1 MKFTLNQIFTLKLI
15 AVLCLLFSCTRDDD
29 SIQRIDQI
37 MNIYIKN
44 SAGQDLLNS
53 NKAGSFIGYS
63 VNDQNGTSDVA
74 PVSIPL
80 RMTTDSLYYMEY
92 IAGAKRVT
100 LDSVSPENRTYRSN
114 MVLSLR
120 RTINNVTDTINDTME
135 IQYRW
140 TPAVFQVSK
149 VIYNGEVKFTKEAD
163 APNSINTVTI
173 IK

>member
-1 MKFTLNQIFTLKLI
+1 MKKPVFGI
-15 AVLCLLFSCTRDDD
+15 LLMLFAALSCTRDDD
-29 SIQRIDQI
+29 SLQRIDQI

-53 NKAGSFIGYS
+53 NKAGSFIGFS
-63 VNDQNGTSDVA
+63 VNDQNGTNDLA

>member
-1 MKFTLNQIFTLKLI
+1 MKNSVFGILI
-15 AVLCLLFSCTRDDD
+15 ILFVALSCTRDDD

-53 NKAGSFIGYS
+53 AITGSFIGYS

-80 RMTTDSLYYMEY
+80 KMDTDSRYYMEY